1 MIRVSVELTAPDGHG
16 VVKALTSLKR
26 MMLADVTERHGHL
39 GVKYGFSGPGA
50 CGLTCTVNGREGAI
64 NNGPYPAGEEG

>member
-26 MMLADVTERHGHL
+26 MMLADVTVNHGL
-39 GVKYGFSGPGA
+39 LDVKYGISGPGA
-50 CGLTCTVNGREGAI
+50 CGLTCTVNDREGAI
-64 NNGPYPAGEEG
+64 NNGPYPAGGEE

>member
-26 MMLADVTERHGHL
+26 MMLADVTGHRGL
-39 GVKYGFSGPGA
+39 LDVKYGISGPGVY
-50 CGLTCTVNGREGAI
+50 GLTCTVNDRERAI

>member
-26 MMLADVTERHGHL
+26 MMLADVTERHGL
-39 GVKYGFSGPGA
+39 LDVKYGITCSGA
-50 CGLTCTVNGREGAI
+50 YGLTCTVNGREGAI

>member
-16 VVKALTSLKR
+16 VVKALACLKR

-39 GVKYGFSGPGA
+39 GVKYGIACSGEY
-50 CGLTCTVNGREGAI
+50 GLTCTVNDREVAI